1 MDHPRSRGEYLGSGN
16 NTRPTKGSS
25 PLSRGIQAINPD
37 GSLEVGIIPALAG
50 NTYAKGFDYAAMED
64 HPRSRGEY
72 LRPILADLSSGG
84 SSPLSR
90 GIRKQQGNVLT
101 IRGII
106 PALAGNTATRS
117 SAQLMR
123 ADHPRSR
130 GEYATKHPLVDA
142 SRGSSPLS
150 RGIPNYCCGGGYG
163 PGIIPALA
171 GNTLAGLV
179 AHRLGKRIIPALAG
193 NTPHPAHAAGTTK
206 DHPRSRG
213 EYLKVRLNL
222 FCETGSSPLSRG
234 ILPKVCR
241 LGPSWRIIPALA
253 GNTIPIGH
261 QHHTMQDHPRS
272 RGEYATIFCFFS
284 FDGGSSPLSRG
295 IRCGAAHQSRG
306 RGIIPAL
313 AGNTFG

>member
-1 MDHPRSRGEYLGSGN
+1 MAP
-16 NTRPTKGSS
+16 GSS
-25 PLSRGIQAINPD
+25 PLSRGIPAGAGPHHTAPR
-37 GSLEVGIIPALAG
+37 IIPALAG
-50 NTYAKGFDYAAMED
+50 NTRASQPRGAAD
-64 HPRSRGEY
+64 
-72 LRPILADLSSGG
+72 
-84 SSPLSR
+84 
-90 GIRKQQGNVLT
+90 
-101 IRGII
+101 
-106 PALAGNTATRS
+106 
-117 SAQLMR
+117 

-130 GEYATKHPLVDA
+130 GEYASRLA
-142 SRGSSPLS
+142 RAARSRGSSPLS
-150 RGIPNYCCGGGYG
+150 RGIPGQQLHNPQLLGIIPALAGNTLRARRAG
-163 PGIIPALA
+163 PGPRDHPRSRGEYACARIEIEPGRGASPLSRGIRKPRRVASSALGIIPALA